1 MWSNRDSADRNQTSN
16 KGVVPFSGGQQ
27 TWQAPNKGCCSYSDR
42 SLVVWLKKYQAQ
54 KQRQTDTCSPTTI
67 SSHPA
72 RRVNPT
78 EKCYSSAV
86 TPNLCSPAWVSL
98 SLSQLL
104 NSPDTKNIWFISAS
118 SNTPICGESC
128 NQVDSSLPWDL
139 QHTPCSEKSQISLLE
154 TARHPLW
161 AAQDTQ
167 GNHSV
172 TQLTWHTYSFNFL
185 LSMRNSKP
193 HSEAEH

>member
-54 KQRQTDTCSPTTI
+54 KQRQTDTCSSTTI

-128 NQVDSSLPWDL
+128 SQEACYGISSTHPAVKNPKSVCWKQPD
-139 QHTPCSEKSQISLLE
+139 TPCERPRTPKGI
-154 TARHPLW
+154 
-161 AAQDTQ
+161 TQ
-167 GNHSV
+167 
-172 TQLTWHTYSFNFL
+172 
-185 LSMRNSKP
+185 
-193 HSEAEH
+193 